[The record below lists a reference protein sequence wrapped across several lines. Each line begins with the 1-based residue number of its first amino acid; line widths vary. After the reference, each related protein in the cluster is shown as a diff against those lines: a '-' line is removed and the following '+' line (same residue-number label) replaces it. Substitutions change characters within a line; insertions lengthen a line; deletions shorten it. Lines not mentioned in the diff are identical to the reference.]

1 MLAGQLPETALGV
14 QARGDAT
21 LVFCLS
27 EPDENFLSKLT
38 LPGAMPCDEDF
49 FNSTRGTYGLSTAST
64 LSSGSFYLY
73 NWTASGLFLRR
84 EPDGNRV
91 DSLRLVQNTGASGQS
106 AAQLIANEKCSAAL
120 DETGEATSLQSIS
133 YSDTA
138 WSLLFNC
145 NSVFGSPPLRQALA
159 EVARQYPGLRAVR
172 TGHGA
177 HPGRADRGRHRLPR
191 RRRRPHPRPGRCC
204 QPLPR
209 GPAGNVQL

>member
-1 MLAGQLPETALGV
+1 M
-14 QARGDAT
+14 
-21 LVFCLS
+21 FCLS

-49 FNSTRGTYGLSTAST
+49 FNSTRGTYGLSAAST

-84 EPDGNRV
+84 DPSGNRI

-120 DETGEATSLQSIS
+120 DETGEGHQPAEHLLLGYHLEPALQLQFRVWL
-133 YSDTA
+133 Y
-138 WSLLFNC
+138 
-145 NSVFGSPPLRQALA
+145 P
-159 EVARQYPGLRAVR
+159 VAAGDGRGGPHRRQYPGLRAVR

-177 HPGRADRGRHRLPR
+177 HPG
-191 RRRRPHPRPGRCC
+191 PG
-204 QPLPR
+204 
-209 GPAGNVQL
+209 